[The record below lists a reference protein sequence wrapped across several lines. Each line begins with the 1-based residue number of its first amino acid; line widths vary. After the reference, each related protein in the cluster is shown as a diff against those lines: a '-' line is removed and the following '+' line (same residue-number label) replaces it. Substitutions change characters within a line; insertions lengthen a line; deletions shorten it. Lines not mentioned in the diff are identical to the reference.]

1 MTLGNHETLAHIIII
16 LSRREHPL
24 CPSAPHPLQRLHSRP
39 DILLHGGVRF
49 SFSYHLPRPIL
60 ERNHVTISRLSS
72 SSSIESGRCGGPA
85 VSAGNKERGEEG
97 GKSIRNSA
105 EAFPLVSTRFMV
117 VTSIVT
123 EDIRFCYRFLRCL
136 CNCEH
141 HPPIVVPFFP
151 PLETVQSVSILC
163 MDGAGC
169 DFCFLSVL
177 ALSARISLARS
188 LPFSQ

>member
-1 MTLGNHETLAHIIII
+1 MSQRAPSLFRGFI
-16 LSRREHPL
+16 SR
-24 CPSAPHPLQRLHSRP
+24 S
-39 DILLHGGVRF
+39 DILLIGGVRLLPH
-49 SFSYHLPRPIL
+49 YHLPRPIL

-123 EDIRFCYRFLRCL
+123 GELSLLLSFYFCL

-141 HPPIVVPFFP
+141 HPPIVVYFFP
-151 PLETVQSVSILC
+151 PPRDCTACVHTVYGRGRV
-163 MDGAGC
+163 
-169 DFCFLSVL
+169 
-177 ALSARISLARS
+177 
-188 LPFSQ
+188 

>member
-1 MTLGNHETLAHIIII
+1 MSQRAPSLFRGFISRSDI
-16 LSRREHPL
+16 LL
-24 CPSAPHPLQRLHSRP
+24 IGGVRLHSHF
-39 DILLHGGVRF
+39 L
-49 SFSYHLPRPIL
+49 LPRPIL

-117 VTSIVT
+117 VTSIFT

-141 HPPIVVPFFP
+141 HPPIVVYFFP
-151 PLETVQSVSILC
+151 PPRDCTACVHTVYGRGRV
-163 MDGAGC
+163 
-169 DFCFLSVL
+169 
-177 ALSARISLARS
+177 
-188 LPFSQ
+188 

>member
-1 MTLGNHETLAHIIII
+1 MSQRA
-16 LSRREHPL
+16 
-24 CPSAPHPLQRLHSRP
+24 PSFIQRLHLAFGHSS
-39 DILLHGGVRF
+39 LGGIRF
-49 SFSYHLPRPIL
+49 RSQYHSFRPIL

-72 SSSIESGRCGGPA
+72 SSSIVSGRCGGPA

-141 HPPIVVPFFP
+141 HPPIVVYFFP
-151 PLETVQSVSILC
+151 PPWDCTACVHTVYGRGRVWLLFSLDS
-163 MDGAGC
+163 
-169 DFCFLSVL
+169 LSL
-177 ALSARISLARS
+177 R
-188 LPFSQ
+188 